1 MDRAYARRQMVR
13 QQVRAWDVY
22 DEETLELL
30 NNLQRHDFVPEE
42 YADLAYAD
50 TQIPLPAGQVMM
62 TPTVEGKLLQAVDPR
77 AGERILDVGAGS
89 GFLAACLASLGG
101 SVLSIDIHPPL
112 VEMARRNLDRA
123 GVDNVEVIEMDITAD
138 LPAGEFDVIA
148 VSGSMAELDE
158 RLIDRLRPGGRLFV
172 IVGDA
177 PVMEAWLV
185 SRRED
190 GWDREVLFETCIR
203 PLVNAERKS
212 TFSF

>member
-13 QQVRAWDVY
+13 QQVRAWEVY

-30 NNLQRHDFVPEE
+30 NNLQRHEFVPEAF
-42 YADLAYAD
+42 ADLAYAD
-50 TQIPLPAGQVMM
+50 TQIPLPEGQVMM

-77 AGERILDVGAGS
+77 AGERVLDVGAGS
-89 GFLAACLASLGG
+89 GFLAACLASLAG
-101 SVLSIDIHPPL
+101 SVLSIDIHSSL
-112 VEMARRNLDRA
+112 VQMARRNLDRA
-123 GVDNVEVIEMDITAD
+123 GLDNVEVIEMDITSN
-138 LPAGEFDVIA
+138 LPEGEFDVVA
-148 VSGSMAELDE
+148 VSGSMADFDE
-158 RLIDRLRPGGRLFV
+158 RLVGKLRPGGRLFV

-185 SRRED
+185 TRGED
-190 GWDREVLFETCIR
+190 GWDREVLFETCIA